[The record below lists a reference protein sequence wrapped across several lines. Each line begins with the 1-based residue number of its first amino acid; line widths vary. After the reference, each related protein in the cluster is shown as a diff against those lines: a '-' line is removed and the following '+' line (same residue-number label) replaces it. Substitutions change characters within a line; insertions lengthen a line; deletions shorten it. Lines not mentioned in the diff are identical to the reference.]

1 MTKALNQIA
10 AGLNSRIPSDHSN
23 AGYLHRSMIRKSV
36 EQIEWLIAQ
45 SEKKEAQLVADYQ
58 HVSSANVTEEVF
70 SSLGA
75 RVQQMMNKYG
85 AVAGAPH
92 YDEAL
97 VIEIEIAQLEVQA
110 DISML
115 KDLLSDYKQAFKQ
128 LTGDT
133 FTPYQRKPS
142 DNRTDA
148 EKLQA
153 LKDMRD
159 KLKKAA

>member
-10 AGLNSRIPSDHSN
+10 AGLNSRIPTDHSN

-36 EQIEWLIAQ
+36 EQIEWLITQ

-70 SSLGA
+70 SSLGG

-97 VIEIEIAQLEVQA
+97 IIEIEIAQLEVQA
-110 DISML
+110 DITML
-115 KDLLSDYKQAFKQ
+115 KALLTDYKQAFKQ

-133 FTPYQRKPS
+133 FTPYQKKPT

-148 EKLQA
+148 EKLEA
-153 LKDMRD
+153 LKKMRD
-159 KLKKAA
+159 KLKAA